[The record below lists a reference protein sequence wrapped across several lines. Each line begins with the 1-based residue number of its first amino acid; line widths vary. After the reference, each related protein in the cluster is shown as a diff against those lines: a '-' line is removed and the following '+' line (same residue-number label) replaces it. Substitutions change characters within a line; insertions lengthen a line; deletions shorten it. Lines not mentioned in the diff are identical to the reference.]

1 MITSAGPEPQSCSHP
16 LRGLLIAQFC
26 GAFNDNA
33 WKLMV
38 ALLAIRQAT
47 SGMAPGPELETIA
60 QTQTAKAFIIFTLPL
75 VLLSLVGGTL
85 ADRLSKR
92 TVIITIKVVE
102 VLLMAAGTI
111 ALWLNP
117 AGGVLPLIVLCGMGI
132 HSALFSPSKYGIL
145 PELIPHERLAAGNG
159 LLELWTFAAIL
170 MGTAAGGFLLQ
181 LAGDQTWAAPFALTL
196 LSVVGLI
203 TSFSIPPVL
212 PARATGGI
220 DATVRGAWAA
230 IQTEP
235 MLRMAIPME
244 ICFWTIAS
252 LFMQNVIVYAKAVL
266 LLSDAMSGLPLTLLS
281 IGIGIG
287 AILVGKISRNRVEYG
302 LIPLGAIGVFL
313 ALLLL
318 GLVAPP
324 LSGTFLLLG
333 ALGVSSAFIFVS
345 LNAILQWKSPP
356 DRRGAVISF
365 SNTCVFTGILLGSLA
380 GGSLASIG
388 LSTTG
393 IFLATAGMTMAGMLW
408 ALWFLP
414 DTFIRLVLVLL
425 THTLYRLRIVGE
437 HHVPPSGGAL
447 LVPNHVSFIDGFLL
461 ITSLD
466 RPVRFVVDS
475 HYAEQPLFKPFMKA
489 LGVIPISTHGGVRG
503 ILRALREA
511 SAAVDQGELVCIFPE
526 GQITRTGTLLPFR
539 RGFERV
545 VKGRNVPLIPVH
557 LDRVWGSIF
566 SFNNGRFLWKIPEHL
581 PYPVTVSFGTPLP
594 SRTTIH
600 DLRGK
605 IRELGEAAWQLRKS
619 HRLPLHREFIR
630 SMRRYPFRFAMADQN
645 RPRVSALQALIGS
658 IVLARTL
665 RPHWDGQD
673 RVGVLLPPTVAG
685 ALVNVAAPLCGKT
698 IVNLNYTVG
707 KSGLEAAVRLA
718 GLRTI
723 VTSRTFIEKAK
734 LELPDG
740 PSVIWLEDAATTIG
754 TGVKVTAALLALFA
768 PCRIIERACGQTASL
783 TPDSL
788 ATIIFSSGST
798 GEPKGVMLSHF
809 SVDSNC
815 QGATQILHL
824 YQDER
829 VLGILP
835 FFHSFGYM
843 VFWFVMSNNAPMI
856 FHPSPLDVAAIGEL
870 IRKYRITFLVTT
882 PTFLQLYSRRCTPE
896 QFSSV
901 RVILTGAEK
910 LPARLAQAVEDT
922 FGVGPIEGYGVTEC
936 APVIAVNCPDFRAAG
951 YFQPASRRGTVG
963 QPLPGISVQIVDPD
977 SYAPLPAGTPGMLLV
992 KGPNVMNGYLGRE
1005 DLTAQVMR
1013 DGWYITGDIA
1023 TLDDDGFLTIT
1034 DRLSRFSKIGGEMV
1048 PHGKVEEALQ
1058 LAAEAD
1064 TQVFAV
1070 TGLPDEK
1077 KGERLAVLHTLNE
1090 SRIPLILE
1098 RVSASGLPN
1107 LFIPGKNQFV
1117 KVDALPVLGTG
1128 KLDLRGVKRIAVERL
1143 SSHDEIQG

>member
-1 MITSAGPEPQSCSHP
+1 MTTAAGPDQQPVFRS

-47 SGMAPGPELETIA
+47 AGMAPGPEFETVA
-60 QTQTAKAFIIFTLPL
+60 QTQTATAFVIFTLPL
-75 VLLSLVGGTL
+75 VLLSLVGGTF
-85 ADRLSKR
+85 ADRVSKR
-92 TVIITIKVVE
+92 TVIVTIKVIE
-102 VLLMAAGTI
+102 ILLMAAGTV
-111 ALWLNP
+111 ALWMNP
-117 AGGVLPLIVLCGMGI
+117 AGGTLPLIVLCGMGV

-170 MGTAAGGFLLQ
+170 TGTAAAGVLLQ
-181 LAGDQTWAAPFALTL
+181 IAGSHTWLAPLVLTG
-196 LSVVGLI
+196 LSIVGLI
-203 TSFSIPPVL
+203 TAWSIPPVP
-212 PARATGGI
+212 PARTEGGI
-220 DATVRGAWAA
+220 GATIRGAWEA
-230 IQTEP
+230 IRTER
-235 MLRMAIPME
+235 MLQMAIPME
-244 ICFWTIAS
+244 VFFWTIAS

-266 LLSDAMSGLPLTLLS
+266 QLSDAMSGLPLTLLS

-318 GLVAPP
+318 GIVAPP
-324 LSGTFLLLG
+324 LSGTFFLLG
-333 ALGVSSAFIFVS
+333 GLGIASAFIFVS

-356 DRRGAVISF
+356 DRRGAVISL
-365 SNTCVFTGILLGSLA
+365 SNTCVFTGILLGSLS
-380 GGSLASIG
+380 GGWLANAG
-388 LSTTG
+388 LSTAS
-393 IFLATAGMTMAGMLW
+393 IFLATAGMTLAGMLY
-408 ALWFLP
+408 ALWLLP
-414 DTFIRLVLVLL
+414 DTFLRLILVLL
-425 THTLYRLRIVGE
+425 TNTLYRLRILGAE
-437 HHVPPSGGAL
+437 HMPPSGGAL
-447 LVPNHVSFIDGFLL
+447 LVPNHVSFVDGLLL
-461 ITSLD
+461 IASLD
-466 RPVRFVVDS
+466 RPVRFVVDAQ
-475 HYAEQPLFKPFMKA
+475 YAELPILKPLMKA
-489 LGVIPISTHGGVRG
+489 LGVIPISSHGGLRV
-503 ILRALREA
+503 ILKALREA
-511 SAAVDQGELVCIFPE
+511 GAALENGDLVCIFPE

-539 RGFERV
+539 RGFERI
-545 VKGRNVPLIPVH
+545 VKGRTVPIIPVH

-566 SFNNGRFLWKIPEHL
+566 SFNRGKFLWKIPEQL
-581 PYPVTVSFGTPLP
+581 PYPVTVSFGAPLP
-594 SRTTIH
+594 ATTSVH
-600 DLRGK
+600 ELRGT
-605 IRELGEAAWQLRKS
+605 IRQLGEAAWQLRKP
-619 HRLPLHREFIR
+619 HRPPLHREFIR
-630 SMRRYPFRFAMADQN
+630 SMRRYPFRLAMADQN
-645 RPRVSALQALIGS
+645 RPHVSSLQALIGS
-658 IVLARTL
+658 IVLARIL
-665 RPHWDGQD
+665 HPSWNDQERI
-673 RVGVLLPPTVAG
+673 GVLLPPTVAG

-698 IVNLNYTVG
+698 TVNLNYTVG
-707 KSGLEAAVRLA
+707 KSGLEAAVQLA

-723 VTSRTFIEKAK
+723 VTSRLFVERAK
-734 LELPDG
+734 LDLPDG
-740 PSVIWLEDAATTIG
+740 PSIIWLEDLAKTIG
-754 TGVKVTAALLALFA
+754 TKHKLQAALLALFA
-768 PCRIIERACGQTASL
+768 PCRIIERACGQTTPL

-815 QGATQILHL
+815 QGATQMLHL

-870 IRKYRITFLVTT
+870 IRKYRVTFLVTT

-951 YFQPASRRGTVG
+951 YYQPASRRGTVG
-963 QPLPGISVQIVDPD
+963 QPLPGVSVQIVDPD
-977 SYAPLPAGTPGMLLV
+977 SYSPLPSGTPGMLLV

-1058 LAAEAD
+1058 QAAGAEV
-1064 TQVFAV
+1064 QVFAV

-1077 KGERLAVLHTLNE
+1077 KGERLVVLHTVDE
-1090 SRIPLILE
+1090 SAIPDIL
-1098 RVSASGLPN
+1098 SKLSTMGLPN
-1107 LFIPGKNQFV
+1107 LFIPSRHHFM

-1128 KLDLRGVKRIAVERL
+1128 KLDLRGVKRIAMERL
-1143 SSHDEIQG
+1143 QEG